1 MLRKLY
7 IKIETEVFS
16 IFLCKINKNKL
27 EIEMERYYPLESK
40 EKENN
45 YAINEVCYEICDKI
59 RLIEEKYKIKN
70 IVGIIQTEKNML
82 REVELLKRSSQK
94 DLEAVLNIDMKKFG
108 NFNLKDNIIIKR
120 KSSVSEGEF
129 TKEKVEIFPRV
140 YVDLFK
146 KIEAISK
153 IKCSGVYTDYS
164 LIENLWKKEV
174 NSNIDYIIEF
184 RKKDLLYS
192 RMGKDGLEESIVV
205 RNDAVDKDFI
215 NHIRKQKSALILDY
229 DNIKCKILENSLKE
243 AILIEKEKLLEIELG
258 KNKLHNFLEDNYFS
272 ELYKKIIIFLSIV
285 LLFTVFLSVRYAF
298 SNKVLE
304 SQLEK
309 ANYERVIKNKKIDKK
324 AVKGFGNIYGV
335 NIEELVSEI
344 EKSRSSVIS
353 LTADENSMEIEFL
366 LPSRKEVSE
375 ILDLDINKNA
385 EIEYIKTEIV
395 SREEAENTYGI
406 GVENEKSNKETGKE
420 KNNQENTKEEINQ
433 DNKGKAFKEGN
444 KKEANKIWENSEK
457 QKSNKSKRWQ
467 KNNNKENSKIC
478 SWKEKGKENKK
489 DKINFRIYAE
499 DISEESISDEENLST
514 ETKENDNKKEDETL
528 GREFEKNSKE
538 SKKEDKTQDKSPKD
552 KSDSKVKV
560 GKNAKKE
567 TENKKENA
575 DKKIK
580 LYFLKIKIKT

>member
-205 RNDAVDKDFI
+205 RNDSVDKDFI

-229 DNIKCKILENSLKE
+229 DNIKCKILKNSLKE

-552 KSDSKVKV
+552 KSDSKMNV

>member
-140 YVDLFK
+140 YVELFK

-229 DNIKCKILENSLKE
+229 DNIKCKILENSLEE

-366 LPSRKEVSE
+366 LPSRKEISE

-552 KSDSKVKV
+552 KSDSKMNV

>member
-129 TKEKVEIFPRV
+129 AKEKVEIFPRV

-153 IKCSGVYTDYS
+153 IKCSGIYTDYS

-229 DNIKCKILENSLKE
+229 DNIKCKILENSLRKP
-243 AILIEKEKLLEIELG
+243 ILIEKEKLLEIELG

-353 LTADENSMEIEFL
+353 LTADENNMEIEFL

-385 EIEYIKTEIV
+385 EIEYIKTDIV

-514 ETKENDNKKEDETL
+514 EIKENDNKKEDETL
-528 GREFEKNSKE
+528 GRKFEKNSKE
-538 SKKEDKTQDKSPKD
+538 SKKEDNTQDKSQED
-552 KSDSKVKV
+552 KSDSKMEV

-567 TENKKENA
+567 AENKKENA

>member
-129 TKEKVEIFPRV
+129 AKEKVEIFPRV

-153 IKCSGVYTDYS
+153 IKCSGIYTDYS

-229 DNIKCKILENSLKE
+229 DNIKCEILENSLRE
-243 AILIEKEKLLEIELG
+243 PILIEKEKLLEIELG

-353 LTADENSMEIEFL
+353 LTADENNMEIEFL

-385 EIEYIKTEIV
+385 EIEYIKTDIV

-514 ETKENDNKKEDETL
+514 EIKENDNKKEDETL
-528 GREFEKNSKE
+528 GRKFEKNSKE
-538 SKKEDKTQDKSPKD
+538 SKKEDNTQDKSQED
-552 KSDSKVKV
+552 KSDSKMEV

-567 TENKKENA
+567 VENKKENA

>member
-229 DNIKCKILENSLKE
+229 DNIKCKILENSLEE

-353 LTADENSMEIEFL
+353 LTADENNMEIEFL

-433 DNKGKAFKEGN
+433 DNKGKAFEEGN

-499 DISEESISDEENLST
+499 DISEESVSDEENLST

>member
-129 TKEKVEIFPRV
+129 AKEKVEIFPRV

-153 IKCSGVYTDYS
+153 IKCSGIYTDYS

-229 DNIKCKILENSLKE
+229 DNIKCEILENSLEE

-353 LTADENSMEIEFL
+353 LTADENNMEIEFL

-385 EIEYIKTEIV
+385 EIEYIKTDII

-514 ETKENDNKKEDETL
+514 EIKENDNKKEDETL
-528 GREFEKNSKE
+528 GRKFEKNSKE
-538 SKKEDKTQDKSPKD
+538 SKKEDNTQDKSQED
-552 KSDSKVKV
+552 KSDSKMEV

-567 TENKKENA
+567 AENKKENA

>member
-1 MLRKLY
+1 MFRKLY

-146 KIEAISK
+146 KVEAISK

-192 RMGKDGLEESIVV
+192 SMGKDGLEESIVV

>member
-1 MLRKLY
+1 MFRKLY

-153 IKCSGVYTDYS
+153 IRCSGVYTDYS

-229 DNIKCKILENSLKE
+229 DNIKCKILENSLEE

-514 ETKENDNKKEDETL
+514 ETKENYNKKENETL

-538 SKKEDKTQDKSPKD
+538 SKKEDKTQDKFQED
-552 KSDSKVKV
+552 KSDSKMKV

>member
-1 MLRKLY
+1 MFRKLY

-153 IKCSGVYTDYS
+153 IRCSGVYTDYS

-229 DNIKCKILENSLKE
+229 DNIKCKILENSLEE

-285 LLFTVFLSVRYAF
+285 LLFTVFLSVRYVF

-514 ETKENDNKKEDETL
+514 ETKENYNKKENETL

-538 SKKEDKTQDKSPKD
+538 SKKEDKTQDKFQED
-552 KSDSKVKV
+552 KSDSKMKV

>member
-192 RMGKDGLEESIVV
+192 SMGKDGLEESIVV

-229 DNIKCKILENSLKE
+229 DNIKCKILENSLEE

>member
-129 TKEKVEIFPRV
+129 AKEKVEIFPRV

-153 IKCSGVYTDYS
+153 IKCSGIYTDYS

-385 EIEYIKTEIV
+385 EIEYIKTDIV

-514 ETKENDNKKEDETL
+514 EIKENDNKKEDETL
-528 GREFEKNSKE
+528 GRKFEKNSKE
-538 SKKEDKTQDKSPKD
+538 SKKEDNTQDKSQED
-552 KSDSKVKV
+552 KSDSKMEV

-567 TENKKENA
+567 VENKKENA

>member
-129 TKEKVEIFPRV
+129 TREKVEIFPRV

-215 NHIRKQKSALILDY
+215 NHIRKQKSTLILDY
-229 DNIKCKILENSLKE
+229 DNIKCKILENSLEE

-324 AVKGFGNIYGV
+324 AVKNFDNIYGV

-353 LTADENSMEIEFL
+353 LTADENNMEIEFL

-552 KSDSKVKV
+552 KSDSKMNV

>member
-1 MLRKLY
+1 MFRKLY

-215 NHIRKQKSALILDY
+215 NHIRKQKSTLILDY
-229 DNIKCKILENSLKE
+229 DNIKCKILENSLEE

-324 AVKGFGNIYGV
+324 AVKDFDNIYGV

-344 EKSRSSVIS
+344 EKSRFSVIS
-353 LTADENSMEIEFL
+353 LTADENNMEIEFL

-457 QKSNKSKRWQ
+457 QKSNKSKRWK

-499 DISEESISDEENLST
+499 DISEESVSDEENLST
-514 ETKENDNKKEDETL
+514 ETKENDNKKEDEIL

-552 KSDSKVKV
+552 KSDNKVKV
-560 GKNAKKE
+560 GKNAQKE

>member
-120 KSSVSEGEF
+120 KSSISEGEF

-353 LTADENSMEIEFL
+353 LTADENNMEIEFL

-457 QKSNKSKRWQ
+457 QKSN
-467 KNNNKENSKIC
+467 NKENSKIC

-528 GREFEKNSKE
+528 GREFEKNSNE

-552 KSDSKVKV
+552 KSDNKVKV

>member
-140 YVDLFK
+140 YVELFK

-285 LLFTVFLSVRYAF
+285 LLFTVFLSVRYVF

-420 KNNQENTKEEINQ
+420 KNNQENAKEEINQ

-499 DISEESISDEENLST
+499 DISEESISDEENFST

-528 GREFEKNSKE
+528 GREFEKNSNE

>member
-385 EIEYIKTEIV
+385 EIEYIKTEVV

-499 DISEESISDEENLST
+499 DISEESVSDEENLST

-538 SKKEDKTQDKSPKD
+538 SKKEDKTQDKSQED
-552 KSDSKVKV
+552 KSDSKMEV